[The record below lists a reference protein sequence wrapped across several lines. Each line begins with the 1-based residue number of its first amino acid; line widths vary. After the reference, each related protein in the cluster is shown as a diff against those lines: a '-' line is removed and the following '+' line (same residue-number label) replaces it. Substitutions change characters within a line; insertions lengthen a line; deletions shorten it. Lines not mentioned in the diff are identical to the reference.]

1 MDTIVIIGIVAAT
14 AALVVL
20 LAAGWLVLRKKHT
33 NELQDQFGREY
44 EYELD
49 RRGSRSEAEQELD
62 ARRER
67 VAKLDIPA
75 LSLEEHTAFSGRWK
89 DAQARFVDDP
99 SRAVV
104 EADLLCREV
113 METRGYPMG
122 DFEQRAADISV
133 DHPDVVTNYRAAH
146 QIAIAN
152 ADDKATTEE
161 LRRAMKHYRSLF
173 DDLLEAD
180 PAEAE
185 SAERDHAHV

>member
-1 MDTIVIIGIVAAT
+1 MDTIVIVGIVAAT
-14 AALVVL
+14 AALVLL

-67 VAKLDIPA
+67 VAKLDIRA
-75 LSLEEHTAFSGRWK
+75 LSLGEHTAFSGRWK

-173 DDLLEAD
+173 DDLLEVD